1 MKPRIYLEKLL
12 PQDFESFYT
21 LAGNER
27 VMELITGKPQT
38 REEARVKFFSLL
50 ENNKWKKNLGSFMA
64 FERSSSQLLGFAKL
78 EIKGANHR
86 EAELGYMLLPEFWGK
101 GYGSEMAKLLLEI
114 AGLDSDLIRIYANID
129 PNNMASKKILLHL
142 GFASEL
148 QNEIDGLPNET
159 FGRLLHS

>member
-1 MKPRIYLEKLL
+1 MKPRIFLKKLL
-12 PQDFESFYT
+12 PHDFESFYT
-21 LAGNER
+21 LAGNEQ

-38 REEARVKFFSLL
+38 REEARVKFLSLL

-78 EIKGANHR
+78 EIKGANHS

-101 GYGSEMAKLLLEI
+101 GYGSEMARLLMEI
-114 AGLDSDLIRIYANID
+114 AVLDSDLIRIYANID

-159 FGRLLHS
+159 FGRLLHT